1 MARGKGLGRD
11 FAWLWRAFAVSALGT
26 WLAFDAFPILAVR
39 VVHASAAQ
47 VSLLAAAGGAAAAVL
62 AIPLGPW
69 VEYRRKR
76 RLMIRADLVRFLAL
90 LTVPIAYW
98 TGALSYLQL
107 VCVAVVVAV
116 ADIVFTSAAG
126 ANLKAL
132 VPGPDLLEANRS
144 FETVSWVS
152 TAVGPPAGG
161 ALIGAVGPV
170 VTVVL
175 DAVSY
180 LLSALG
186 IRAISRSEPAPP
198 VRTEGGSRLAEI
210 GEGWRTIVA
219 DRELRLL
226 FVNNA
231 LVGALIMATAP
242 LLTYLM
248 LHDLRF
254 STLEY
259 GLAFGVPC
267 LGGILGARL
276 SGPLTRRYGQRR
288 ILLGFG
294 VARAVWLVGLAFTGP
309 GLAGLL
315 VVMTTELGI
324 ITCMGVYNP
333 VMATRRLVRTADDR
347 LARVLTTWRAGSR
360 TAVAGA
366 TALWGALAGLTSAR
380 AAIATAGVLLI
391 ATSLFLPWRT
401 GEELPVRGGEDHGPA
416 DVAEAAGAAQRQQAS
431 VNTRTAS
438 RPSPARQTTASSP
451 GDRPLTG
458 R

>member
-1 MARGKGLGRD
+1 MARGEGLGRD
-11 FAWLWRAFAVSALGT
+11 FAWLWRAFAVSTLGT
-26 WLAFDAFPILAVR
+26 WFAFDALPILAVR

-47 VSLLAAAGGAAAAVL
+47 VSLLAAAGGAAAAAL
-62 AIPLGPW
+62 AVPLGPW
-69 VEYRRKR
+69 VEYRPKR

-90 LTVPIAYW
+90 LTVPIAYA
-98 TGALSYLQL
+98 TGTLSYLQL

-116 ADIVFTSAAG
+116 ADIVFTAAAG

-132 VPGPDLLEANRS
+132 VPRRDLLEANRR

-152 TAVGPPAGG
+152 TAIGPPAGG
-161 ALIGAVGPV
+161 ALIGVLGPV

-186 IRAISRSEPAPP
+186 IRTISKSEPAPP
-198 VRTEGGSRLAEI
+198 ARTGSGSRLAEI
-210 GEGWRTIVA
+210 GEGWRAIAA

-226 FVNNA
+226 FANNA

-242 LLTYLM
+242 LLMYLM

-276 SGPLTRRYGQRR
+276 AVPLTRRYGQRR

-294 VARAVWLVGLAFTGP
+294 VARAVWLVGLSFTGP
-309 GLAGLL
+309 GTAGLL
-315 VVMTTELGI
+315 VVMATELGI

-333 VMATRRLVRTADDR
+333 VMATRRLERTADDK

-360 TAVAGA
+360 TATAGA
-366 TALWGALAGLTSAR
+366 TALWGVLAGLTSAR
-380 AAIATAGVLLI
+380 TAIATAGVLLI
-391 ATSLFLPWRT
+391 ATSLLLPWRA
-401 GEELPVRGGEDHGPA
+401 GEEPPVQGAEGHDPA
-416 DVAEAAGAAQRQQAS
+416 GVAGAAQRQQAS
-431 VNTRTAS
+431 AKTRTAS
-438 RPSPARQTTASSP
+438 R
-451 GDRPLTG
+451 
-458 R
+458 